1 MKAIFLEQHG
11 DSSVLQYGDRPE
23 VRPGRGEVKVG
34 VRAAALNRLDVYTR
48 QGVRG
53 ARLIEIQFPHVL
65 GGDCAGDVA
74 ELGED
79 VDGLELGQRV
89 VVDPLIS
96 CGDCEY
102 CLRGVP
108 SKCGARRMLGTN
120 TPGSY
125 AEYVVVPAAN
135 AFPIPSNLAYE
146 EAAALPTVFLPT
158 WSIVVR
164 EGRLQPDETALVLS
178 ASSGVGTAA
187 VQVIKNV
194 VGAQCIAATSTAAK
208 ARAARELGADH
219 VINYSREELASRV
232 MQITH
237 GRGVDLVVGL
247 GGKSVLRDV
256 VWLSGHRWPVRRVW
270 GHQRLHGYPATRPAL
285 YPGAAALGRVHGT
298 AGGYASDSG
307 RSVPRHHPQ
316 RHPRHVP
323 VGEGPPGP
331 RADGAKRAFRQD
343 RAHGAVGVR
352 HPGAG
357 LRASAVG
364 R

>member
-1 MKAIFLEQHG
+1 MKAVFLEQHG

-23 VRPGRGEVKVG
+23 VRPGQGEVKVR

-53 ARLIEIQFPHVL
+53 TRLNETQFPHVL

-74 ELGED
+74 ELGEG

-89 VVDPLIS
+89 VVDPLMS

-102 CLRGVP
+102 CLGGVP

-125 AEYVVVPAAN
+125 AEYVVVPASN

-208 ARAARELGADH
+208 ARATRELGADH
-219 VINYSREELASRV
+219 VVNYSREELASRV

-237 GRGVDLVVGL
+237 GRGVDLVVDSVGSQFFEAAFGCLATGGRYGVCGVTSGYTATLQL
-247 GGKSVLRDV
+247 GQLFTRE
-256 VWLSGHRWPVRRVW
+256 
-270 GHQRLHGYPATRPAL
+270 QRLLGVFMGPPEDMRRIV
-285 YPGAAALGRVHGT
+285 AAASRGT
-298 AGGYASDSG
+298 I
-307 RSVPRHHPQ
+307 RSVIHATFPLAEARQAHELMERNEHFGKIVLT
-316 RHPRHVP
+316 VP
-323 VGEGPPGP
+323 
-331 RADGAKRAFRQD
+331 
-343 RAHGAVGVR
+343 
-352 HPGAG
+352 
-357 LRASAVG
+357 
-364 R
+364 